1 MTEEPADPT
10 VPDLRGRNR
19 NKDSLEEVSFDAE
32 SVREEVDAL
41 CCETAFVPMV
51 AKRRK
56 ERIRDAV
63 GADD

>member
-1 MTEEPADPT
+1 MTEESVEPT

-19 NKDSLEEVSFDAE
+19 NEESLEDASFDSE

-41 CCETAFVPMV
+41 CREAAFVPMV

>member
-1 MTEEPADPT
+1 MTEESVEPI

-19 NKDSLEEVSFDAE
+19 SKESLEEATFEPDT
-32 SVREEVDAL
+32 VREEVDAL
-41 CCETAFVPMV
+41 CSEAAFVPMV